1 MPKPTWERLSA
12 AKRDV
17 VLRAA
22 EAEFDT
28 HGYIG
33 ASVNVICR
41 EAGIS
46 KGSLFQ
52 YFTDKSDLFVYVIN
66 LAAQRIRSAVEE
78 KVARLPFEDD
88 YMAAVDELF
97 AIWVEYFYDNPR
109 DRTLTAAVN
118 LEHDPQALAASRA
131 AVNAHYLEVVGAIVD
146 IGIALGHL
154 REDVDRDA
162 LVAIIIALLPHM
174 ALSPHI
180 RGLDP
185 VLGNEGAS
193 REHAISCAQRLERLY
208 FEPYLTKPAPPLRAP
223 KPRAES
229 TPG

>member
-17 VLRAA
+17 VLKAA

-33 ASVNVICR
+33 ASVNTICR

-66 LAAQRIRSAVEE
+66 LAAQRIRAAVEAKIAE
-78 KVARLPFEDD
+78 LPFEDD
-88 YMAAVDELF
+88 YMAAVDELVGV
-97 AIWVEYFYDNPR
+97 WVEHFYDNHR

-131 AVNAHYLEVVGAIVD
+131 VVNDHYCDVVGALVD

-154 REDVDRDA
+154 RADVDRDGM
-162 LVAIIIALLPHM
+162 VAIFIALLPHM

-180 RGLDP
+180 SGLDP

-193 REHAISCAQRLERLY
+193 RAHAVACGQRIVRL
-208 FEPYLTKPAPPLRAP
+208 FMEPYLTQPARPIGAP
-223 KPRAES
+223 RPRAES